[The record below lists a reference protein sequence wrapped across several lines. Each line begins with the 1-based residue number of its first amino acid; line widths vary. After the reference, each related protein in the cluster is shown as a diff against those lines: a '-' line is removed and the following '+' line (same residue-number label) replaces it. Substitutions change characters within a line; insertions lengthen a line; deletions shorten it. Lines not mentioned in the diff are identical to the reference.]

1 MINIL
6 LNGCIT
12 IQSNSSTSIPFIL
25 YFIKLHKRDSL
36 SIKIGNSTLWE
47 GGPVTKNDLQEWF
60 NLLK

>member
-6 LNGCIT
+6 INGCIT
-12 IQSNSSTSIPFIL
+12 IQSNSSSSIPFIL

-36 SIKIGNSTLWE
+36 SIKLGNNTLWE
-47 GGPVTKNDLQEWF
+47 GGPVTACDLKEWF